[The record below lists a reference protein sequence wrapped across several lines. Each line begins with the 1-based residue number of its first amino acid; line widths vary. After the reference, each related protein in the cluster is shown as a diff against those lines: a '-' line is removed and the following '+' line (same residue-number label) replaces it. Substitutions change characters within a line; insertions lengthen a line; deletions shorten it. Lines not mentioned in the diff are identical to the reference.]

1 MIRHHLW
8 VAHIL
13 HSCSHNPPPES
24 NHRQCWQMTIQQQPR
39 HSHHLLRLTELHW
52 HRKKL
57 KNAQVILALSVELAV
72 TIHTFFST
80 FLLLPFAALH
90 PYPSPNQTPPFS
102 FSYPS
107 PTPAPA
113 SHNVSLLSPIQHQNL
128 MMCCQGCN
136 FVLHHPLSCS
146 KE

>member
-1 MIRHHLW
+1 MQIWGQL
-8 VAHIL
+8 A
-13 HSCSHNPPPES
+13 SSE
-24 NHRQCWQMTIQQQPR
+24 
-39 HSHHLLRLTELHW
+39 
-52 HRKKL
+52 
-57 KNAQVILALSVELAV
+57 LALAQKKAQKCTGNIGSKCGTSC
-72 TIHTFFST
+72 TIHTFFIT

-90 PYPSPNQTPPFS
+90 PYPSPNQTPPSS

-113 SHNVSLLSPIQHQNL
+113 PASHNVSLSSPIQHQNL